1 MSHVHSTVCCYR
13 KHKEPVSGEGMVSQH
28 VRDPESLVQT
38 SAEELHVLG
47 DGFRWRK
54 YGQKVVK
61 GNSYP
66 R

>member
-13 KHKEPVSGEGMVSQH
+13 KHKDQVSGGGTESQH

-38 SAEELHVLG
+38 STEELHVVG

-54 YGQKVVK
+54 YGKKVVK
-61 GNSYP
+61 GNPYP

>member
-1 MSHVHSTVCCYR
+1 
-13 KHKEPVSGEGMVSQH
+13 MVSQH

-47 DGFRWRK
+47 GGFRWRK